1 MAADMPGDSGAD
13 GRLVRLVDGDMHV
26 VEDGKPDAPGLLLI
40 HGSAGSTAWWDPVV
54 PALAG
59 ACRVIRV
66 DLLGHGRSSS
76 PAGGYDIPTQARRVG
91 AALDRLG
98 AGRVT
103 VIGHSMGGMVATALA
118 GQRPDAV
125 AALALID
132 TGPSLEAYID
142 QGVLSGLLL
151 APFPGR
157 LLWRLRTE
165 AVIRKAL
172 SSAFTRPIEIPDA
185 IVEATLGMT
194 HRAVAG
200 TARGSLD
207 YLRQRSLPDR
217 LAALDL
223 PVLVIFGTADKR
235 WRSSSAAAYRDVPG
249 ARVELLPG
257 VGHTPMLEDP
267 HTTGTLLLR
276 FALAMNGENHVC
288 PR

>member
-1 MAADMPGDSGAD
+1 MAEHGPGGPDGD
-13 GRLVRLVDGDMHV
+13 GRFVRLDDGDLYV
-26 VEDGKPDAPGLLLI
+26 VEEGQPDAPAVLLI
-40 HGSAGSTAWWDPVV
+40 HGTGACTAWWDPVI
-54 PALAG
+54 PQLAG
-59 ACRVIRV
+59 TRRVIRV
-66 DLLGHGRSSS
+66 DLAGHGRSAS
-76 PAGGYDIPTQARRVG
+76 PAGGYDVPAQARRVG
-91 AALDRLG
+91 AVLDRLG
-98 AGRVT
+98 AARVT
-103 VIGHSMGGMVATALA
+103 VIGHSTGGSVATALA
-118 GQRPDAV
+118 EQRPAAV

-132 TGPSLEAYID
+132 TGPSPEAYID

-207 YLRQRSLPDR
+207 YLRKRSLPDR
-217 LAALDL
+217 LAGLGL
-223 PVLVIFGTADKR
+223 PVLVIFGTDDKR
-235 WRSSSAAAYRDVPG
+235 WRSSSAATYRYVPG
-249 ARVELLPG
+249 AGVELLPG

-276 FALAMNGENHVC
+276 FALAQKEEKRVG